1 MSVVGLQKSLF
12 TLCWE
17 SRDEESLCEESRGK
31 EKRCEYEA
39 RSCS

>member
-1 MSVVGLQKSLF
+1 MSVVVLQKLLF

-31 EKRCEYEA
+31 EKRWEYE
-39 RSCS
+39 RCS